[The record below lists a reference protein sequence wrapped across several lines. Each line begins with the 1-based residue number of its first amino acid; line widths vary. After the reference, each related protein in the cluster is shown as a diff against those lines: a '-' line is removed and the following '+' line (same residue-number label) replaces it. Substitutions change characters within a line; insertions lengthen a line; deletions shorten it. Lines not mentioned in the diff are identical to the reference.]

1 MFYSL
6 TGTVVH
12 TDETSVALSCG
23 GVAFRCFTSFNTLR
37 KIASTGETVTL
48 YTYLS
53 VREDALDL
61 FGFADTDELD
71 CFKIL
76 IGVSGVGPK
85 AGLAILSQ
93 LTPDKLALAVA
104 SGDVKAITAAQGVGP
119 KIAQRI
125 ITEIKDKLAPFATGV
140 AAVQF
145 AEVKAAVS
153 QDSGNEAVDALM
165 SLGFSRTEAS
175 VAVGRL
181 DPSLPVD
188 ELIKKALLSL
198 SGGF

>member
-12 TDETSVALSCG
+12 TDETSVAVSCG
-23 GVAFRCFTSFNTLR
+23 GVAFRCYASFNTLR
-37 KIASTGETVTL
+37 KIGSTGETVTL

-61 FGFADTDELD
+61 FGFADIAELD

-76 IGVSGVGPK
+76 ISVSGVGPK
-85 AGLAILSQ
+85 AALAILSQ
-93 LTPDKLALAVA
+93 LTSDKLALAVA

-125 ITEIKDKLAPFATGV
+125 IAELKEKLAPFATGA
-140 AAVQF
+140 AAVEI
-145 AEVKAAVS
+145 AEVSAAVS
-153 QDSGNEAVDALM
+153 TGSGNDAIEALM
-165 SLGFSRTEAS
+165 SWGYSRTQAS
-175 VAVGRL
+175 VAVGKL
-181 DPSLPVD
+181 NPGLSTE
-188 ELIKKALLSL
+188 ELIVQALQIL
-198 SGGF
+198 GGN

>member
-12 TDETSVALSCG
+12 TDETSVAVSCG
-23 GVAFRCFTSFNTLR
+23 GVAFRCYASFNTLR
-37 KIASTGETVTL
+37 KIGSTGETVTI

-61 FGFADTDELD
+61 FGFADTAELD

-76 IGVSGVGPK
+76 ISVSGVGPK
-85 AGLAILSQ
+85 AALAILSQ
-93 LTPDKLALAVA
+93 LTSDKLALAVA

-125 ITEIKDKLAPFATGV
+125 IAELKEKLAPFATGA
-140 AAVQF
+140 AAVEI
-145 AEVKAAVS
+145 AEVSAAVS
-153 QDSGNEAVDALM
+153 TGSGNDAIEALM
-165 SLGFSRTEAS
+165 SWGYSRTQAS
-175 VAVGRL
+175 VAVGKL
-181 DPSLPVD
+181 NPGLSTE
-188 ELIKKALLSL
+188 ELIVQALQIL
-198 SGGF
+198 GGN

>member
-6 TGTVVH
+6 TGAVVH
-12 TDETSVALSCG
+12 TDESSVAISCG

-37 KIASTGETVTL
+37 KIGSTGEIITV

-61 FGFADTDELD
+61 FGFADTAELD

-76 IGVSGVGPK
+76 ISVSGVGPK
-85 AGLAILSQ
+85 AALAILSQ

-104 SGDVKAITAAQGVGP
+104 SGDIKAITAAQGVGP

-125 ITEIKDKLAPFATGV
+125 VSELKDKLAPFASGS
-140 AAVQF
+140 AAIEM
-145 AEVKAAVS
+145 AEVSAAVS
-153 QDSGNEAVDALM
+153 TDSGSEAVDALM
-165 SLGFSRTEAS
+165 ALGFSKTEAS
-175 VAVGRL
+175 VAVGKL
-181 DPSLPVD
+181 DPDLPVD
-188 ELIKKALLSL
+188 ELIKCAL
-198 SGGF
+198 SGMTGRF

>member
-12 TDETSVALSCG
+12 TDESSVAVSCG
-23 GVAFRCFTSFNTLR
+23 GVAFRCFASFNTLR
-37 KIASTGETVTL
+37 KIGSTGETVTL

-61 FGFADTDELD
+61 FGFADTAELD

-76 IGVSGVGPK
+76 ISVSGVGPK
-85 AGLAILSQ
+85 AALAILSQ
-93 LTPDKLALAVA
+93 LTSDKLALAVA

-125 ITEIKDKLAPFATGV
+125 IAELKDKLAPFATGV
-140 AAVQF
+140 AAVEI
-145 AEVKAAVS
+145 AEVTAAVS
-153 QDSGNEAVDALM
+153 TGSGNDAIEALM
-165 SLGFSRTEAS
+165 SWGYSRTQAS
-175 VAVGRL
+175 VAVGKL
-181 DPSLPVD
+181 NPNLSTE
-188 ELIKKALLSL
+188 ELIVQALQIL
-198 SGGF
+198 GGN

>member
-1 MFYSL
+1 MFYSI

-12 TDETSVALSCG
+12 TDESSVALSCG

-48 YTYLS
+48 YTYLA

-61 FGFADTDELD
+61 FGFADTAELD

-125 ITEIKDKLAPFATGV
+125 ITEIKDKLAPFATGA
-140 AAVQF
+140 AAVEI

-153 QDSGNEAVDALM
+153 KDSGNEAVDALM

-181 DPSLPVD
+181 DPDLPVD

>member
-1 MFYSL
+1 MFYSI

-12 TDETSVALSCG
+12 TDETSVAISCN
-23 GVAFRCFTSFNTLR
+23 GVAFRCFTSLNTLR
-37 KIASTGETVTL
+37 KIAAIGDTVTVF
-48 YTYLS
+48 TYLS

-61 FGFADTDELD
+61 FGFSEENELD

-76 IGVSGVGPK
+76 ISVSGVGPK

-125 ITEIKDKLAPFATGV
+125 IAELKDKLAPFAIGKSAVELSEV
-140 AAVQF
+140 AAVN
-145 AEVKAAVS
+145 S
-153 QDSGNEAVDALM
+153 TDSGNEAVDALM
-165 SLGFSRTEAS
+165 SLGFSRTQAS
-175 VAVGRL
+175 VAVGKL
-181 DPSLPVD
+181 DPNLPVD
-188 ELIKKALLSL
+188 ELIKRALTGM

>member
-12 TDETSVALSCG
+12 TDETSVAVSCG
-23 GVAFRCFTSFNTLR
+23 GVAFRCYASFNTLR
-37 KIASTGETVTL
+37 KIGSTGETVTL

-61 FGFADTDELD
+61 FGFADTAELD

-76 IGVSGVGPK
+76 ISVSGVGPK
-85 AGLAILSQ
+85 AALAILSQ
-93 LTPDKLALAVA
+93 LTSDKLALAVA

-125 ITEIKDKLAPFATGV
+125 IAELKDKLAPFATGV
-140 AAVQF
+140 AAVEI
-145 AEVKAAVS
+145 AEVSAAVS
-153 QDSGNEAVDALM
+153 TGSGNDAIEALM
-165 SLGFSRTEAS
+165 SWGYSRTQAS
-175 VAVGRL
+175 VAVGKL
-181 DPSLPVD
+181 NPGLSTE
-188 ELIKKALLSL
+188 ELIVQALQIL
-198 SGGF
+198 GGN

>member
-23 GVAFRCFTSFNTLR
+23 GVAFRCYTSFNTLR

-48 YTYLS
+48 YTYLA

-104 SGDVKAITAAQGVGP
+104 SGDVKAITAAQGIGP

-125 ITEIKDKLAPFATGV
+125 ITEIKDKLAPFAADASV
-140 AAVQF
+140 EI
-145 AEVKAAVS
+145 AEITAAVS
-153 QDSGNEAVDALM
+153 TGSGNDAVEALM
-165 SLGFSRTEAS
+165 SWGYSRTQAS
-175 VAVGRL
+175 VAVGKL
-181 DPSLPVD
+181 NPNLSTE
-188 ELIKKALLSL
+188 ELIVQALQIL
-198 SGGF
+198 GGN

>member
-6 TGTVVH
+6 TGTVVY
-12 TDETSVALSCG
+12 TDESSVAVSCG

-37 KIASTGETVTL
+37 RIGSTGETITV

-61 FGFADTDELD
+61 FGFADTAELD

-76 IGVSGVGPK
+76 ISVSGVGPK
-85 AGLAILSQ
+85 AALAILSQ

-104 SGDVKAITAAQGVGP
+104 SGDIKAITAAQGVGP

-125 ITEIKDKLAPFATGV
+125 ITELKDKLAPFAMGSS
-140 AAVQF
+140 AVEM

-153 QDSGNEAVDALM
+153 TDSGSEAVDALM

-175 VAVGRL
+175 VAVGKL
-181 DPSLPVD
+181 DPDLPID
-188 ELIKKALLSL
+188 ELIKRAL
-198 SGGF
+198 SGMTGGF

>member
-12 TDETSVALSCG
+12 TDETSVAVSCG
-23 GVAFRCFTSFNTLR
+23 GVAFRCYASFNTLR
-37 KIASTGETVTL
+37 KIGSTGETVTL

-61 FGFADTDELD
+61 FGFADTAELD

-76 IGVSGVGPK
+76 ISVSGVGPK
-85 AGLAILSQ
+85 AALAILSQ
-93 LTPDKLALAVA
+93 LTSDKLALAVA

-125 ITEIKDKLAPFATGV
+125 IAELKEKLAPFATGV
-140 AAVQF
+140 AAVEI
-145 AEVKAAVS
+145 AEVSAAVS
-153 QDSGNEAVDALM
+153 TGSGNDAIEALM
-165 SLGFSRTEAS
+165 SWGYSRTQAS
-175 VAVGRL
+175 VAVGKL
-181 DPSLPVD
+181 NPGLSTE
-188 ELIKKALLSL
+188 ELIVQALQIL
-198 SGGF
+198 GGN

>member
-1 MFYSL
+1 MFYSI
-6 TGTVVH
+6 TGKVVH
-12 TDETSVALSCG
+12 TDESSVALSCS

-37 KIASTGETVTL
+37 RIGSTGETVTL
-48 YTYLS
+48 YTYLA

-61 FGFADTDELD
+61 FGFYDTQELD

-125 ITEIKDKLAPFATGV
+125 VTELKDKLAPFASG
-140 AAVQF
+140 AAV
-145 AEVKAAVS
+145 EINDVRAAAAS
-153 QDSGNEAVDALM
+153 DSGSEAVDALM
-165 SLGFSRTEAS
+165 SLGFSKTEAS
-175 VAVGRL
+175 VAVGKL
-181 DPSLPVD
+181 SPDLPVD
-188 ELIKKALLSL
+188 ELIKRALSAM

>member
-1 MFYSL
+1 MFYSI

-12 TDETSVALSCG
+12 TDESSVALSCG

-48 YTYLS
+48 YTYLA

-61 FGFADTDELD
+61 FGFADTAELD

-85 AGLAILSQ
+85 ACLAILSQ
-93 LTPDKLALAVA
+93 ITPYKLALAVA

-125 ITEIKDKLAPFATGV
+125 ITEIKDKLAPFATG
-140 AAVQF
+140 AAAF
-145 AEVKAAVS
+145 SATAFVS
-153 QDSGNEAVDALM
+153 PS
-165 SLGFSRTEAS
+165 SYS
-175 VAVGRL
+175 VAST
-181 DPSLPVD
+181 DT
-188 ELIKKALLSL
+188 
-198 SGGF
+198 

>member
-12 TDETSVALSCG
+12 TDESSVAVSCG
-23 GVAFRCFTSFNTLR
+23 GVAFRCFASFNTLR
-37 KIASTGETVTL
+37 KIGSTGETVTL

-61 FGFADTDELD
+61 FGFADTAELD

-76 IGVSGVGPK
+76 ISVSGVGPK
-85 AGLAILSQ
+85 AALAILSQ
-93 LTPDKLALAVA
+93 LTSDKLALAVA

-125 ITEIKDKLAPFATGV
+125 IAELKDKLAPFATGV
-140 AAVQF
+140 AAVEI
-145 AEVKAAVS
+145 AEVTAAVS
-153 QDSGNEAVDALM
+153 TGSGNDAIEALM
-165 SLGFSRTEAS
+165 AWGYSRTQAS
-175 VAVGRL
+175 VAVGKL
-181 DPSLPVD
+181 NPNLSTE
-188 ELIKKALLSL
+188 ELIVQALQIL
-198 SGGF
+198 GGN

>member
-23 GVAFRCFTSFNTLR
+23 GVAFRCYTSFNTLR

-48 YTYLS
+48 YTYLA

-104 SGDVKAITAAQGVGP
+104 SGDVKAITAAQGIGP

-125 ITEIKDKLAPFATGV
+125 ITEIKDKLAPFAADASV
-140 AAVQF
+140 EI
-145 AEVKAAVS
+145 AEITAAVS
-153 QDSGNEAVDALM
+153 TGSGNDAVEALM
-165 SLGFSRTEAS
+165 SWGYSRTQAS
-175 VAVGRL
+175 VAVGKL
-181 DPSLPVD
+181 NPNLSTE
-188 ELIKKALLSL
+188 ELIVQALHIL
-198 SGGF
+198 GGN